1 MEIKYLASLQE
12 LIDAIQSID
21 EQIIVHWHISR
32 MDEARHVYRRYQ
44 ASKAFPKYFL
54 SYQDA
59 KTKEEAIN
67 QTRVMNTDIIR
78 PDILAHILSLCVN
91 VEASWIRIYNGSTL
105 QYEILEEDRD
115 VFKKCVHH
123 ALVSYCT
130 RRFGSKMAETKY
142 IRSVDS
148 LRHLVR
154 NTKQKLT
161 IQWFKYEAY
170 EPRPQT
176 RVYVRNQFPH
186 GCWNVVSPEYM
197 ISDAYIDDEDV
208 VGFILLLC
216 CQEGEATCDIQL
228 WSDNCPDVFYIK
240 EDDFPEFIRYVLE
253 AMRRYAGE

>member
-1 MEIKYLASLQE
+1 MEVKYLASLQE

-115 VFKKCVHH
+115 V
-123 ALVSYCT
+123 
-130 RRFGSKMAETKY
+130 
-142 IRSVDS
+142 
-148 LRHLVR
+148 LR
-154 NTKQKLT
+154 
-161 IQWFKYEAY
+161 
-170 EPRPQT
+170 
-176 RVYVRNQFPH
+176 
-186 GCWNVVSPEYM
+186 NVCIMHS
-197 ISDAYIDDEDV
+197 
-208 VGFILLLC
+208 
-216 CQEGEATCDIQL
+216 
-228 WSDNCPDVFYIK
+228 
-240 EDDFPEFIRYVLE
+240 
-253 AMRRYAGE
+253 